1 MGIHSRITNA
11 AVRRLETM
19 FPGYFGGSVKQNF
32 YKDFGWPE
40 QLAFQQFHAMYQ
52 RNGLATAAVDRTIG
66 KTWESHPWL
75 LEVQPEDHGDE
86 TPMEREIRQH
96 FGALRFWQALM
107 EADRRSLVGD
117 YAGVILRF
125 ADGLKMDQPVGT
137 VNGLAGLVEVIPA
150 WEGQLVVA
158 EWDQDETS
166 ATYGKPKA
174 FQFNEAQVGENK
186 TSRAFRI
193 HPDRV
198 VVWSRD
204 GSVFGQSL
212 LQPGFN
218 DLLDMQKISG
228 SGGEGFWKN
237 AKSAPVFEVDK
248 EAKLDELAE
257 ALGVPPDQLADKLD
271 SVVTDWQTG
280 LDALLMLQGINAKTI
295 NVSLPSPEHFHRIP
309 LQSFA
314 ASVGMPMK
322 ILVGSQTGERAST
335 EDAEEWAQTN
345 MSRRMNSV
353 VPNIMAV
360 IDRLERFGVLP
371 ERDWALDW
379 ADLTEASTAEKIERA
394 DKMASINQ
402 KAGTRGELAFTA
414 DEIRGVAGYEPLAE
428 PIGEDDPDE
437 AADALGGNPEETE
450 E

>member
-1 MGIHSRITNA
+1 MGIHTRIANA
-11 AVRRLETM
+11 ASRRLETM

-40 QLAFQQFHAMYQ
+40 QLAFQQFYGMYQ
-52 RNGLATAAVDRTIG
+52 RNGLATAAVERTIG

-86 TPMEREIRQH
+86 TTLEQDIRRR
-96 FGALRFWQALM
+96 FGLLRFWQALM
-107 EADRRSLVGD
+107 EADRRSLVGE

-125 ADGLKMDQPVGT
+125 ADGLTMDRPVAN
-137 VNGLAGLVEVIPA
+137 VSGLEGLVEVIPA
-150 WEGQLVVA
+150 WQGQLVVG

-166 ATYGKPKA
+166 PTYGKPLS
-174 FQFNEAQVGENK
+174 FMFNETAVGDAK
-186 TSRAFRI
+186 TNRQFRI

-198 VVWSRD
+198 VIWSRD
-204 GSVFGQSL
+204 GSTFGQSM
-212 LQPGFN
+212 LQPGYN

-237 AKSAPVFEVDK
+237 AKSAPVLEVDK
-248 EAKLDELAE
+248 EARMQDMAE
-257 ALGVPPDQLADKLD
+257 ALGIPVEQIVDKLD
-271 SVVTDWQTG
+271 GVVTDWQTG
-280 LDALLMLQGINAKTI
+280 LDSLLMLQGITAKTL
-295 NVSLPSPEHFHRIP
+295 NVTLPSPEHFHRIP

-314 ASVGMPMK
+314 ASVSMPMK

-345 MSRRMNSV
+345 MSRRMNIV
-353 VPNIMAV
+353 IPNIMAV

-371 ERDWALDW
+371 DRDWSLDW
-379 ADLTEASTAEKIERA
+379 ADLTEASASEKIDRA
-394 DKMASINQ
+394 AKMADINQ

-414 DEIRGVAGYEPLAE
+414 DEIRGVAGYEPLEA
-428 PIGEDDPDE
+428 PIGENDPDD
-437 AADALGGNPEETE
+437 AASALGDTPEETE